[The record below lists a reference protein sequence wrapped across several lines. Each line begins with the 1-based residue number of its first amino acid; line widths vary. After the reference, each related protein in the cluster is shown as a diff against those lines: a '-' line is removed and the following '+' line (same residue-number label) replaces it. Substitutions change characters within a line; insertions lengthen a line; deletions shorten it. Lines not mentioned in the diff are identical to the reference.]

1 MYCPKCGNKLPD
13 GARFCDQCGTNLTGG
28 PVNNDRQSGNNGVMI
43 GLIVIFISAILLF
56 LGWPIIEYWDYL
68 DFDDLQ
74 SYPELQARVL
84 FLILGITGVLCGIII
99 AVRSSN
105 EVAESNRTPV
115 PIPKPGPEKAE
126 EKHTLKRAM
135 QVKIKG
141 LNGVIK
147 CSRCG
152 TEQDVERTVC
162 KECGAE
168 FIRHKSR

>member
-1 MYCPKCGNKLPD
+1 MYCPKCGKKLPD
-13 GARFCDQCGTNLTGG
+13 GARFCDQCGANLTGG
-28 PVNNDRQSGNNGVMI
+28 SVNNSQSGNNDVMI

-56 LGWPIIEYWDYL
+56 LGWPIVKYWDYIN
-68 DFDDLQ
+68 FAKLQ
-74 SYPELQARVL
+74 SYPEVQARLL
-84 FLILGITGVLCGIII
+84 FLILGVTGVLCGIII

-105 EVAESNRTPV
+105 EVAESNRTPA
-115 PIPKPGPEKAE
+115 PIPKPEPEKSE

-162 KECGAE
+162 KKCGAE
-168 FIRHKSR
+168 FINRKAH